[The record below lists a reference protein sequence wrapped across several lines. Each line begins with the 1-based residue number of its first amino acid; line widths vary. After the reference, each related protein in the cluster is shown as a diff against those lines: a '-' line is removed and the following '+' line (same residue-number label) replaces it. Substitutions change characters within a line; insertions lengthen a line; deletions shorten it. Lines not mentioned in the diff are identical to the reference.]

1 MEKVKVKIKINDYII
16 ENKGIIDNEILIVND
31 NETKLSYDY
40 KNNTL
45 KRENNDYIIVL
56 DFDNK
61 KVKYNKKEVNNEF
74 SNKLTILKLTNHNK
88 QVNIKYEIEEEV
100 FLLDI
105 KYETI

>member
-16 ENKGIIDNEILIVND
+16 ENKGIIDNEILTVND
-31 NETKLSYDY
+31 NETKLIYDY

-45 KRENNDYIIVL
+45 KRENKDYIIIL
-56 DFDNK
+56 DFNNK
-61 KVKYNKKEVNNEF
+61 KVTYNLKEVNNEF

-100 FLLDI
+100 FHLDI
-105 KYETI
+105 KHETI

>member
-61 KVKYNKKEVNNEF
+61 KVKYNLKEVNNEF